1 MAILTE
7 TKLHEDVSNGF
18 NQLVIAHDL
27 SIKRL
32 VGYMD
37 GEDDY
42 YYILKNPTGYVH
54 AYSYVS
60 AVMPLY
66 FLKNSTELSAY
77 ESLDTLASLN
87 GAGYEAEMIIRK
99 EWSIEWEAVRLLVV

>member
-1 MAILTE
+1 MFILAVLTDVF
-7 TKLHEDVSNGF
+7 LHALVSKGF

-42 YYILKNPTGYVH
+42 YYILKNPYGHVH
-54 AYSYVS
+54 PYSYVS

-66 FLKNSTELSAY
+66 FLKETTTADVYDQLDALAKMNGSECEL
-77 ESLDTLASLN
+77 
-87 GAGYEAEMIIRK
+87 EMIVK
-99 EWSIEWEAVRLLVV
+99 KQ

>member
-1 MAILTE
+1 MTVLTDVF
-7 TKLHEDVSNGF
+7 LHDLVSTGF

-42 YYILKNPTGYVH
+42 YYILKNPYGHVQP
-54 AYSYVS
+54 YSYVS

-66 FLKNSTELSAY
+66 FLKETTAADVY
-77 ESLDTLASLN
+77 EQLDSLAKMN
-87 GAGYEAEMIIRK
+87 GAECEPELIIK
-99 EWSIEWEAVRLLVV
+99 KQ

>member
-1 MAILTE
+1 MTALTVE
-7 TKLHEDVSNGF
+7 SLHESVSQGF

-32 VGYMD
+32 VGYID

-42 YYILKNPTGYVH
+42 YYILKNAYGSVH
-54 AYSYVS
+54 AYNNVS

-66 FLKNSTELSAY
+66 FLKDSTPSDVY
-77 ESLDTLASLN
+77 KHLDQMAEFN
-87 GAGYEAEMIIRK
+87 GMEAEKELIIKRN
-99 EWSIEWEAVRLLVV
+99 

>member
-1 MAILTE
+1 MAVLTDII
-7 TKLHEDVSNGF
+7 LHEMVSTGF

-42 YYILKNPTGYVH
+42 YYILKNPYGSVQP
-54 AYSYVS
+54 YSYVS

-66 FLKNSTELSAY
+66 FLKDTTAADVYAQLD
-77 ESLDTLASLN
+77 SLAKMN
-87 GAGYEAEMIIRK
+87 GADCELELIIKK
-99 EWSIEWEAVRLLVV
+99 EG

>member
-1 MAILTE
+1 MFILAVLTDIF
-7 TKLHEDVSNGF
+7 LHELVSSGF

-42 YYILKNPTGYVH
+42 YYILKNPYGHVQP
-54 AYSYVS
+54 YSYVS

-66 FLKNSTELSAY
+66 FLKETTTADVYDQLDSLAKMNGSEFEL
-77 ESLDTLASLN
+77 EL
-87 GAGYEAEMIIRK
+87 IIK
-99 EWSIEWEAVRLLVV
+99 KQ

>member
-1 MAILTE
+1 MAVLNNII
-7 TKLHEDVSNGF
+7 LHELVSKGF

-42 YYILKNPTGYVH
+42 YYILKNPYGFVQPYI
-54 AYSYVS
+54 YVS

-66 FLKNSTELSAY
+66 FLKETTAADVYKQLD
-77 ESLDTLASLN
+77 SLAMMN
-87 GAGYEAEMIIRK
+87 GAGCEPELIIK
-99 EWSIEWEAVRLLVV
+99 KQ

>member
-1 MAILTE
+1 MDALTE
-7 TKLHEDVSNGF
+7 VFLHEQVSNGF

-32 VGYMD
+32 VGYID

-42 YYILKNPTGYVH
+42 YYILKDAYGSIYGYTN
-54 AYSYVS
+54 VS

-66 FLKNSTELSAY
+66 FLKDCTEPSVYAQID
-77 ESLDTLASLN
+77 SMATLN
-87 GAGYEAEMIIRK
+87 GVVHEVELIIKK
-99 EWSIEWEAVRLLVV
+99 E

>member
-1 MAILTE
+1 MTILTDVI
-7 TKLHEDVSNGF
+7 LHEQVSAGF

-42 YYILKNPTGYVH
+42 YYILKNSYGHVQP
-54 AYSYVS
+54 YSYVS

-66 FLKNSTELSAY
+66 FLKETTAADVY
-77 ESLDTLASLN
+77 EQLDSLAKMN
-87 GAGYEAEMIIRK
+87 GAECELALIIK
-99 EWSIEWEAVRLLVV
+99 KQ